1 MPMLLEAPIGGH
13 GHTLTIGDSTVGNY
27 NYAGGEWTGG
37 GWTGEA
43 EAMGVDGTMVVE
55 GGSDD
60 GGLSGGEGGSGEGRG
75 GGGGG
80 GRSGGRGGVSQFSQ
94 QQEEGT
100 LIPPVRPVSNPRYVC
115 DGEINLAAISLDG
128 SLRGGDRSQRLMS
141 LPEAILSSVSQ
152 MAVRGSGCFEG
163 WCVTVACDT

>member
-1 MPMLLEAPIGGH
+1 MAMLLEAPIGGH
-13 GHTLTIGDSTVGNY
+13 GHTLTIGDSAVGNY
-27 NYAGGEWTGG
+27 NYAGGGWTGG

-43 EAMGVDGTMVVE
+43 EAMDVVGTSVVG

-60 GGLSGGEGGSGEGRG
+60 GGLSGGG

-80 GRSGGRGGVSQFSQ
+80 SGGEGGGEGGGGGGSGERGGVSQFSQ

-100 LIPPVRPVSNPRYVC
+100 MLPPVRPVSNPRYVC

-152 MAVRGSGCFEG
+152 LAVRG
-163 WCVTVACDT
+163 